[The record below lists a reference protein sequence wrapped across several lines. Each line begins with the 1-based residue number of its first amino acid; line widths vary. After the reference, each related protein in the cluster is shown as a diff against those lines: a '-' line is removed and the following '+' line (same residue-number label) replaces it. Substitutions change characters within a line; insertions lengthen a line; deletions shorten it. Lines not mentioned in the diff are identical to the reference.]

1 MNVSAYLYGT
11 IVKYFF
17 IRSLC
22 GNLQGIII
30 KMMKMVVVEEIKK
43 NKMRFFKF
51 SITLRA
57 FARVSL
63 TRQKSVNATGI
74 DIFRW

>member
-1 MNVSAYLYGT
+1 MRQSA
-11 IVKYFF
+11 
-17 IRSLC
+17 
-22 GNLQGIII
+22 GIII